1 MVFEKEKKICA
12 NKFTVYPEENYL
24 FDRKWISEKECSKT
38 DMPSIKI
45 NQTKVNLLV
54 FLSN

>member
-1 MVFEKEKKICA
+1 MVFEKEKQICA
-12 NKFTVYPEENYL
+12 NKVTVYPEENYL
-24 FDRKWISEKECSKT
+24 FDTKWISEKECSKT

-45 NQTKVNLLV
+45 NQTKVNLFP